1 MTSDSKTTT
10 TDDTSA
16 MASASELPRRV
27 FFLSSGSIDEP
38 AIEKLRASDW
48 EVEVCETAAQAHTL
62 LSDGDYRVAV
72 ASIEGFSSRENSALQ
87 TLFAQHALY
96 WIAIVPPVL
105 HGNPKFAETIGQ
117 HFHDFHTHPV
127 NVDALAGTVG
137 HAFGMA
143 MLQPSNRAARLA
155 AMTEVDLIGD
165 CPAMHSV
172 LQTLQRAARVNAP
185 TLILGESGSGKSLA
199 ARAIHALSAQA
210 QNDFLELDCSLVPAE
225 SFEVEFFGEE
235 RITADGVRQVA
246 RVGVLEAA
254 HDSTLHLANITSL
267 SADAQTRILR
277 FLETGS
283 FSRVNSSARLDCAP
297 RLVASTQEN
306 LEEIVESGQFR
317 EDLYYRMRV
326 LCVNMPPLR
335 ERNGDLELLA
345 EYFFKAFTTD
355 RRSRVKGISHA
366 AMAAMHRYHWPG
378 NVRELR
384 NRIRQA
390 MILAKSNLIQ
400 PADLEFD
407 DESDTGIVSL
417 EQARIKAEGEY
428 IRVALHRNYHNVT
441 ETAQQLGVSRVTL
454 YRLMKKYRIDIGTER
469 GR

>member
-1 MTSDSKTTT
+1 MTSDSTTT
-10 TDDTSA
+10 PADEQSPIAVSA
-16 MASASELPRRV
+16 EKPRRV
-27 FFLSSGSIDEP
+27 FFLSSGSVDES
-38 AIEKLRASDW
+38 AITKLRESDW
-48 EVEVCETAAQAHTL
+48 EVEVCETAAHAQAVLEQREFH
-62 LSDGDYRVAV
+62 VAV
-72 ASIEGFSSRENSALQ
+72 ASIDGFSSEQNSALQ
-87 TLFAQHALY
+87 TLFAKHALY

-105 HGNPKFAETIGQ
+105 HGNPQFAETIGQ

-143 MLQPSNRAARLA
+143 MLQPSSRAAQLITNSGVHLVGECLA
-155 AMTEVDLIGD
+155 MN
-165 CPAMHSV
+165 SV
-172 LQTLQRAARVNAP
+172 MQTLQRAARVNAP
-185 TLILGESGSGKSLA
+185 TLILGESGTGKSLSA
-199 ARAIHALSAQA
+199 QAIHALSAQSE
-210 QNDFLELDCSLVPAE
+210 NEFLELDCSLLPAD
-225 SFEVEFFGEE
+225 SFEVEIFGEE
-235 RITADGVRQVA
+235 RITADGVRQVT
-246 RVGVLEAA
+246 RVGLLEAA
-254 HDSTLHLANITSL
+254 HESTLHLANITSL
-267 SADAQTRILR
+267 NHDAQTRILR

-297 RLVASTQEN
+297 RLVVSTHDD
-306 LEEIVESGQFR
+306 LEAQVEAGQFR

-326 LCVNMPPLR
+326 LCVNLPPLR

-345 EYFFKAFTTD
+345 EYFFTYFTKD

-366 AMAAMHRYHWPG
+366 AMAAMHRYAWPG

-390 MILAKSNLIQ
+390 MILSKANLLQ
-400 PADLEFD
+400 PADLDLED
-407 DESDTGIVSL
+407 DGDNGIISL
-417 EQARIKAEGEY
+417 EQARIKAEGDY

-454 YRLMKKYRIDIGTER
+454 YRLMKKYHIDIGTER